1 MSDIMGIPQ
10 TDIPR
15 CRLDNI
21 NHQRTCDNL
30 LDFNTLKTFT
40 TMKSSEN
47 FIEAI
52 RQYLDSRAE
61 SDSLFAIQYADPSKS
76 VEECCQFILNEVK
89 RQGVTV
95 MTNDEVFS
103 LATHYFDGD
112 CTSEEIGNPI
122 NCKVV
127 ISKDQLTEEDKA
139 ELKEQ
144 AKVQYKQEQ
153 LRELRS
159 QSKPK
164 AHSKQTTAPKAG
176 AEIDTIPNLFDE
188 L

>member
-1 MSDIMGIPQ
+1 
-10 TDIPR
+10 
-15 CRLDNI
+15 
-21 NHQRTCDNL
+21 
-30 LDFNTLKTFT
+30 
-40 TMKSSEN
+40 MKSSEN

-61 SDSLFAIQYADPSKS
+61 SDNLFAIRYADPSKS

-89 RQGVTV
+89 RQGVAV
-95 MTNDEVFS
+95 MTNNEVYS

-112 CTSEEIGNPI
+112 VSEKEIGKPI

-127 ISKDQLTEEDKA
+127 ISKNQLTEEDKA
-139 ELKEQ
+139 ELKQQ
-144 AKVQYKQEQ
+144 AMEQYKQEQ

-164 AHSKQTTAPKAG
+164 AQSKQTSAPKAG

>member
-1 MSDIMGIPQ
+1 
-10 TDIPR
+10 
-15 CRLDNI
+15 
-21 NHQRTCDNL
+21 
-30 LDFNTLKTFT
+30 
-40 TMKSSEN
+40 MKSSEN

-89 RQGVTV
+89 RQGVAV

-112 CTSEEIGNPI
+112 CTDEEIGNPI

-144 AKVQYKQEQ
+144 AMAQYREEQ
-153 LRELRS
+153 LREIRRQS
-159 QSKPK
+159 APKAQSKP
-164 AHSKQTTAPKAG
+164 TTAPKAG
-176 AEIDTIPNLFDE
+176 EEINVQPSLFD

>member
-1 MSDIMGIPQ
+1 
-10 TDIPR
+10 
-15 CRLDNI
+15 
-21 NHQRTCDNL
+21 
-30 LDFNTLKTFT
+30 
-40 TMKSSEN
+40 MKSSEN

-52 RQYLDSRAE
+52 RQYLDSRAA
-61 SDSLFAIQYADPSKS
+61 SDNLFAIRYASPSKS
-76 VEECCQFILNEVK
+76 VAECCQYILNEVK
-89 RQGVTV
+89 RQGVSV
-95 MTNDEVFS
+95 MTNDEVYS

-112 CTSEEIGNPI
+112 VNEKEIGKPI

-139 ELKEQ
+139 ELKQQ
-144 AKVQYKQEQ
+144 AMEQYKQEQ
-153 LRELRS
+153 LREIRS

-164 AHSKQTTAPKAG
+164 AQPKATSPKAG

>member
-1 MSDIMGIPQ
+1 
-10 TDIPR
+10 
-15 CRLDNI
+15 
-21 NHQRTCDNL
+21 
-30 LDFNTLKTFT
+30 
-40 TMKSSEN
+40 MKSSEN

-61 SDSLFAIQYADPSKS
+61 SDSLFAIRYADSSKS
-76 VEECCQFILNEVK
+76 LSECCQFILNEVK
-89 RQGVTV
+89 RQGVAV
-95 MTNDEVFS
+95 MTNDEVYS
-103 LATHYFDGD
+103 LAIHYWDGD
-112 CTSEEIGNPI
+112 CTAEEIGKPL

-127 ISKDQLTEEDKA
+127 ISKDQLTDEDKA

-144 AKVQYKQEQ
+144 AMEQFKQEQ

-159 QSKPK
+159 QSRSK
-164 AHSKQTTAPKAG
+164 AQPKQTSAPKVG

>member
-1 MSDIMGIPQ
+1 
-10 TDIPR
+10 
-15 CRLDNI
+15 
-21 NHQRTCDNL
+21 
-30 LDFNTLKTFT
+30 
-40 TMKSSEN
+40 MKSSEN

-52 RQYLDSRAE
+52 RNYLDSRAE
-61 SDSLFAIQYADPSKS
+61 SDNLFAIRYADPSKS
-76 VEECCQFILNEVK
+76 VEECCQYILNEVK
-89 RQGVTV
+89 RQGVSV
-95 MTNDEVFS
+95 MTNDEVYS

-112 CTSEEIGNPI
+112 VSEKEIGKPI

-144 AKVQYKQEQ
+144 AMEQFKQEQ
-153 LRELRS
+153 LRELRRQS
-159 QSKPK
+159 QPK
-164 AHSKQTTAPKAG
+164 AQPKPTATAPKAG

>member
-1 MSDIMGIPQ
+1 MGVPP

-15 CRLDNI
+15 RRLGNI

-30 LDFNTLKTFT
+30 LDNDTLKHT

-52 RQYLDSRAE
+52 RQYLDSRAA
-61 SDSLFAIQYADPSKS
+61 SDTLFAIRYASPSKS
-76 VEECCQFILNEVK
+76 VAECCQYILNEVK
-89 RQGVTV
+89 RQGVSV
-95 MTNDEVFS
+95 LTNDEVYS
-103 LATHYFDGD
+103 LACHYFDGD
-112 CTSEEIGNPI
+112 VSAEEIGKPI

-139 ELKEQ
+139 QLKEQ
-144 AKVQYKQEQ
+144 AMEQYREEQ
-153 LRELRS
+153 LREIRR
-159 QSKPK
+159 QSAPK
-164 AHSKQTTAPKAG
+164 AQPKATATAPKAG
-176 AEIDTIPNLFDE
+176 EEINIQPSLFD

>member
-1 MSDIMGIPQ
+1 
-10 TDIPR
+10 
-15 CRLDNI
+15 
-21 NHQRTCDNL
+21 
-30 LDFNTLKTFT
+30 
-40 TMKSSEN
+40 MKSSEN

-52 RQYLDSRAE
+52 RHYLDSRAE
-61 SDSLFAIQYADPSKS
+61 SDNLFAIRYADPSKS
-76 VEECCQFILNEVK
+76 VEECCQYILNEVK
-89 RQGVTV
+89 RQGVSV
-95 MTNDEVFS
+95 MTNDEVYS

-112 CTSEEIGNPI
+112 VSEKEIGKPI

-144 AKVQYKQEQ
+144 AMEQFKQEQ
-153 LRELRS
+153 LRELRRQS
-159 QSKPK
+159 QPK
-164 AHSKQTTAPKAG
+164 AQPKPTATAPKAG